1 MCYNESAGRKLGRI
15 LAILLENNV
24 KKLKIQ
30 RVLTFDELPEHFRN
44 ETRQQ
49 RFSNG
54 ELWLLD
60 REIHGSLILIGP
72 QAIVQSITI
81 GKSDDA
87 DGYIDEIL
95 YKHNSRWKFRSV
107 LLDYKHPSEYAA
119 TESIQNNSLP
129 VYKLFLDLYYDDFG
143 TYRNVYHSLGGV
155 YLQFG
160 NLPFNLRKKIKNH
173 FVLGFVPF
181 GGSFDDFIQPFIKEM
196 QQLERGKVFEVQG
209 KRCLVIASI
218 GQITADLP
226 QGNDLA
232 SIKRHGATRG
242 CRSCQTAKN
251 NFTTSDLD
259 ISLIT
264 RYHHITDE
272 LYNEMEEMGTMTER
286 KNFATKYGLRI
297 QRSVLD
303 LLKRE
308 RSLQTPLD
316 AYHITAGKVQRL
328 LNITVDL
335 LTQDGKCAFVSTW
348 KNFEYP
354 KQWQKLPNPVYHHDS
369 FMMSDCIRLSM
380 MMPFIL
386 DRFLRHNYIKNT
398 NLTMIQQRC
407 NVSRKDTAAKLV
419 VKCWSV
425 VAETMTIV
433 FKKTYNENDYNLL
446 HKQLKEEMEI
456 LSKVSTNYYIKK
468 IFLKTFNS
476 NIFIKIF
483 RYLKIL

>member
-1 MCYNESAGRKLGRI
+1 
-15 LAILLENNV
+15 
-24 KKLKIQ
+24 
-30 RVLTFDELPEHFRN
+30 
-44 ETRQQ
+44 
-49 RFSNG
+49 
-54 ELWLLD
+54 
-60 REIHGSLILIGP
+60 
-72 QAIVQSITI
+72 
-81 GKSDDA
+81 
-87 DGYIDEIL
+87 
-95 YKHNSRWKFRSV
+95 

-119 TESIQNNSLP
+119 IEPIQNNSLP

-173 FVLGFVPF
+173 FVLGFVFF
-181 GGSFDDFIQPFIKEM
+181 GESFNDFIRPFIKEM

-209 KRCLVIASI
+209 KRCLVIASV

-226 QGNDLA
+226 QRNDLA
-232 SIKRHGATRG
+232 NIKHHGATRG
-242 CRSCQTAKN
+242 CRSCQASKN

-272 LYNEMEEMGTMTER
+272 LYNEMEAMRTMTER
-286 KNFATKYGLRI
+286 KNFATKYRLRI
-297 QRSVLD
+297 QRPVLD

-308 RSLQTPLD
+308 QSLQTLLD
-316 AYHITAGKVQRL
+316 IYHITAGKVQRL

-369 FMMSDCIRLSM
+369 FMMSDCIRFSI

-386 DRFLRHNYIKNT
+386 D
-398 NLTMIQQRC
+398 
-407 NVSRKDTAAKLV
+407 
-419 VKCWSV
+419 
-425 VAETMTIV
+425 
-433 FKKTYNENDYNLL
+433 
-446 HKQLKEEMEI
+446 
-456 LSKVSTNYYIKK
+456 
-468 IFLKTFNS
+468 
-476 NIFIKIF
+476 
-483 RYLKIL
+483 